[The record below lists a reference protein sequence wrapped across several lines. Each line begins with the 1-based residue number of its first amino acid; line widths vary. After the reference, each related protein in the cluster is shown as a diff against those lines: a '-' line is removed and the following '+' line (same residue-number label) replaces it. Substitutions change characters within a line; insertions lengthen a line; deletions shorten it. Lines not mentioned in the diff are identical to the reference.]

1 LQAIRRRPAW
11 KGALVNGSIDL
22 FGLTGKISL
31 TGLVVIVIL
40 IFLSVWSLGVSMER
54 LFVLGRARR
63 QSLAFARSVSPHL
76 SQGRPLPA
84 IEAARRFPHSHVARI
99 VSAGLSTFQQKSS
112 RGLSAAEVIEATGR
126 ALARTA
132 IQTTTE
138 LSRGVASLAT
148 IATTAP
154 FIGLFGTVIGIV
166 HAFQDI
172 AKAGTPGGF
181 ETVSRGIA
189 EALLTTALGLVVAVP
204 AAWMFNYLSQTI
216 QHLGLEMESSS
227 SELID
232 FFLEREVSAAG

>member
-1 LQAIRRRPAW
+1 
-11 KGALVNGSIDL
+11 VNGSIEL
-22 FGLTGKISL
+22 FGKISL

-40 IFLSVWSLGVSMER
+40 TFLSVWSVGVSLER
-54 LFVLGRARR
+54 LFVLARARR

-84 IEAARRFPHSHVARI
+84 IEAARKFPHSHVARVI
-99 VSAGLSTFQQKSS
+99 SAGLATFQQKSA
-112 RGLSAAEVIEATGR
+112 RGLSAAEVLEATDR

-132 IQTTTE
+132 AQTAAE

-166 HAFQDI
+166 HAFRDI
-172 AKAGTPGGF
+172 AAAGGHTDFGMVSGGI
-181 ETVSRGIA
+181 S

-204 AAWMFNYLSQTI
+204 AAWMFNVLSQKI
-216 QHLGLEMESSS
+216 QRLGLEMESSS

-232 FFLEREVSAAG
+232 YFLEREGAA

>member
-1 LQAIRRRPAW
+1 
-11 KGALVNGSIDL
+11 VNGSIEL
-22 FGLTGKISL
+22 FGLQGKISV
-31 TGLVVIVIL
+31 TALVVIVIL
-40 IFLSVWSLGVSMER
+40 TFLSVWSLGVSLER
-54 LFVLGRARR
+54 LFVLARARR

-84 IEAARRFPHSHVARI
+84 IEAARKFPHSHVARVI
-99 VSAGLSTFQQKSS
+99 SAGLSTFQQKSA
-112 RGLSAAEVIEATGR
+112 RGLSSAEVIEATDR

-132 IQTTTE
+132 AQTAAE

-166 HAFQDI
+166 HAFRDI
-172 AKAGTPGGF
+172 AAAGGQTDFGM
-181 ETVSRGIA
+181 VSGGIA

-204 AAWMFNYLSQTI
+204 AAWMFNVLSQKI
-216 QHLGLEMESSS
+216 QRLGLEMESSS

-232 FFLEREVSAAG
+232 YFLERDGISSQRLD

>member
-1 LQAIRRRPAW
+1 M
-11 KGALVNGSIDL
+11 NGSIEL
-22 FGLTGKISL
+22 FGKISL

-40 IFLSVWSLGVSMER
+40 TFLSVWSVGVSLER
-54 LFVLGRARR
+54 LFVLARARR

-84 IEAARRFPHSHVARI
+84 IEAARKFPHSHVARVI
-99 VSAGLSTFQQKSS
+99 SAGLATFQQKSA
-112 RGLSAAEVIEATGR
+112 RGLSAAEVLEATDR

-132 IQTTTE
+132 AQTAAE

-166 HAFQDI
+166 HAFRDI
-172 AKAGTPGGF
+172 AAAGGQSDFGM
-181 ETVSRGIA
+181 VSGGIA

-204 AAWMFNYLSQTI
+204 AAWMFNVLSQKI
-216 QHLGLEMESSS
+216 QRLGLEMESSS

-232 FFLEREVSAAG
+232 YFLEREGAA